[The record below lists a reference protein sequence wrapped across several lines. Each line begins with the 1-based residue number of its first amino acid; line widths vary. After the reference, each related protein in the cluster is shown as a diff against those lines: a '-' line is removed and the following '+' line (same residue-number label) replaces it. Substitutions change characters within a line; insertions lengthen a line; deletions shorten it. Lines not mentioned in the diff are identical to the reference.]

1 MLQTEIHH
9 FQLNYQQFE
18 VRSKKKRKKPET
30 NNNLFKTII
39 TNQKVNNYTLMITM
53 IAPVWPPRNPSYQQ
67 LLIQIYIK
75 NREQASHTMITQ
87 TITQDQAE
95 ESLEK

>member
-18 VRSKKKRKKPET
+18 VKSKKKKET

-53 IAPVWPPRNPSYQQ
+53 IAPV
-67 LLIQIYIK
+67 
-75 NREQASHTMITQ
+75 
-87 TITQDQAE
+87 
-95 ESLEK
+95 